1 MCIRDRGNPVF
12 VYHDTFNPNKAE
24 VEDLKERYRTGNV
37 GDVEVK
43 EKLAVALN
51 NFLEPTRERR
61 AYYEAQTGYVDELIY
76 NGTLRAREEGKQTL
90 SAVKKAM
97 GLSGA
102 WNRIS
107 RAAEKRTKKQG
118 Q

>member
-1 MCIRDRGNPVF
+1 MCIRDR
-12 VYHDTFNPNKAE
+12 
-24 VEDLKERYRTGNV
+24 
-37 GDVEVK
+37 
-43 EKLAVALN
+43 
-51 NFLEPTRERR
+51 
-61 AYYEAQTGYVDELIY
+61 IY

-107 RAAEKRTKKQG
+107 RAAEKRAKKQESA
-118 Q
+118 